1 MDMGGIVPAI
11 GGGAAAS
18 AAVSFLFNYWAR
30 RTEGDAEEAKEA
42 AAAAH
47 RAAEAAEEKIEIIAR
62 DLERVKEEVRRNEKD
77 MTEIKAWLAS
87 LQSTV
92 TTALVALGR
101 IEGELKARRESGQ
114 KTP

>member
-1 MDMGGIVPAI
+1 MDLESVGLTI

-18 AAVSFLFNYWAR
+18 TAVSFLFNYYTR
-30 RTEGDAEEAKEA
+30 RTESDAKEAKEA

-47 RAAEAAEEKIEIIAR
+47 KAVEAAEEKINAIAK

-77 MTEIKAWLAS
+77 MTEIKAFLSS

-101 IEGELKARRESGQ
+101 IEGELKARRERGDN
-114 KTP
+114 TP

>member
-1 MDMGGIVPAI
+1 MDFSDVGLTI
-11 GGGAAAS
+11 GGGAVAS
-18 AAVSFLFNYWAR
+18 TLVSFLFNYWAK
-30 RTEGDAEEAKEA
+30 RTEGDAHEAKEA
-42 AAAAH
+42 AAAAL
-47 RAAEAAEEKIEIIAR
+47 AAADAADEKIQAVVK

-114 KTP
+114 RTP